1 MGTKNTPEMELTEV
15 VKETTK
21 MTFRVD
27 KTLKQQAEQVFSTMG
42 MTMSGAINIFLSQV
56 VREQRLP
63 FHPGA
68 TPEEMNETGFEGM
81 LDEADEVLTG
91 EMKAQRK
98 VRLEEIWKEM

>member
-1 MGTKNTPEMELTEV
+1 MGTKNIPEMELTEV

-27 KTLKQQAEQVFSTMG
+27 KNLKQQAEQVFATMG

-81 LDEADEVLTG
+81 LDEVDEVLT
-91 EMKAQRK
+91 
-98 VRLEEIWKEM
+98 EELARTKKFL

>member
-1 MGTKNTPEMELTEV
+1 MSTKNTPELELTEA

-27 KTLKQQAEQVFSTMG
+27 RTLKQQAEQVLATMG

-68 TPEEMNETGFEGM
+68 TPEEMNESGFEGM
-81 LDEADEVLTG
+81 LDEADELLTD
-91 EMKAQRK
+91 ELAK
-98 VRLEEIWKEM
+98 VKKFL

>member
-1 MGTKNTPEMELTEV
+1 MSTKNTPEIELTEV

-27 KTLKQQAEQVFSTMG
+27 KTTKQQAEQVFQSMG
-42 MTMSGAINIFLSQV
+42 MTMSGAINIFLAQV

-68 TPEEMNETGFEGM
+68 TPEEMDETGFEGM
-81 LDEADEVLTG
+81 LDEADELLTG
-91 EMKAQRK
+91 ELARAKK
-98 VRLEEIWKEM
+98 FL